1 MRILKW
7 LGVVVVALGA
17 IGAVGYATR
26 TDPIGPVAGR
36 ALTGEIV
43 VAPVSDWTFTDEH
56 MTIALETRPAKP
68 HSVTTVCF
76 THEGALYV
84 PAQRGASKSWT
95 HYAVS
100 DPRVRLKIGD
110 KVYPARATR
119 VTDSSLA
126 PGLRAAASEKYDFDA
141 DDDDPD
147 FEDLWLFRL
156 DASSSDVAG
165 APPDAS
171 P

>member
-7 LGVVVVALGA
+7 LGVVVVALVA
-17 IGAVGYATR
+17 IGALAYATR
-26 TDPIGPVAGR
+26 TNPVGPVAGR
-36 ALTGEIV
+36 QLTGEIV
-43 VAPVSDWTFTDEH
+43 RAPVSDWTFTDEH
-56 MTIALETRPAKP
+56 MTIAVETRPAAP

-95 HYAVS
+95 HYATS

-119 VTDSSLA
+119 VTDESLA
-126 PGLRAAASEKYDFDA
+126 PHLRAAATKKYDFDA
-141 DDDDPD
+141 GDDDPD
-147 FEDLWLFRL
+147 LEDIWVFRI
-156 DASSSDVAG
+156 DSAPADVAA
-165 APPDAS
+165 APPEA

>member
-1 MRILKW
+1 MRILRW
-7 LGVVVVALGA
+7 LGVAVVALVA
-17 IGAVGYATR
+17 IGAVAYATR
-26 TDPIGPVAGR
+26 SDPVGPIAGR
-36 ALTGEIV
+36 QVTGEIV
-43 VAPVSDWTFTDEH
+43 STPVSDWTFTDEH

-84 PAQRGASKSWT
+84 PAQQGASKSWT

-126 PGLRAAASEKYDFDA
+126 PALRAAASEKYDFDA
-141 DDDDPD
+141 GDDDPD
-147 FEDLWLFRL
+147 LEDIWVFRL
-156 DASSSDVAG
+156 DPSPSDVAG
-165 APPDAS
+165 APPES
-171 P
+171 SR